1 MTFALWVLAGF
12 GGVAGPRVLGVPLE
26 MDRQAV
32 VSQHLA
38 GQDQVL
44 GLLSDA
50 LDAAGSGL
58 APYRHEG
65 ELLLADAQVLLVR
78 LPPLAGAH
86 LPHSVQVFWVEEG
99 LCGSAAASFTLD
111 VVLPVLPVQRGGGSG
126 GQVAL
131 QEGFVA
137 LVRASALAGG
147 LVPDEGV
154 GTQQQAQ
161 GKSEEQARGRHS
173 PPALQGRRES
183 GGPEPQ
189 PGSLSPKS
197 S

>member
-1 MTFALWVLAGF
+1 
-12 GGVAGPRVLGVPLE
+12 

-50 LDAAGSGL
+50 LDATRPGL
-58 APYRHEG
+58 APYRHES

-78 LPPLAGAH
+78 LPALAAAH
-86 LPHSVQVFWVEEG
+86 LHHFVQVLWVEEG
-99 LCGSAAASFTLD
+99 LRGSAAARFALD
-111 VVLPVLPVQRGGGSG
+111 VVLPVLPVQGGRGSQ

-137 LVRASALAGG
+137 LV
-147 LVPDEGV
+147 
-154 GTQQQAQ
+154 
-161 GKSEEQARGRHS
+161 
-173 PPALQGRRES
+173 
-183 GGPEPQ
+183 
-189 PGSLSPKS
+189 
-197 S
+197 

>member
-1 MTFALWVLAGF
+1 
-12 GGVAGPRVLGVPLE
+12 

-50 LDAAGSGL
+50 LDAARPGL
-58 APYRHEG
+58 APYRHER

-86 LPHSVQVFWVEEG
+86 LLHSVQVFRVEEG
-99 LCGSAAASFTLD
+99 LRGPAAASFTLD
-111 VVLPVLPVQRGGGSG
+111 VVLPVLPVERGRGSG

-137 LVRASALAGG
+137 PV
-147 LVPDEGV
+147 
-154 GTQQQAQ
+154 
-161 GKSEEQARGRHS
+161 
-173 PPALQGRRES
+173 
-183 GGPEPQ
+183 
-189 PGSLSPKS
+189 
-197 S
+197 